1 MKTLNHYLLLYDQDC
16 PLCNW
21 YTTLFVKYKF
31 IRQSVRVPYHEFDF
45 SAYAHIEP
53 ILASNKIALCNRK
66 NTNVLYGIDA
76 LGFILSNRFPWI
88 STLMKW
94 KPFYILMSWLYA
106 FISYNRKIIL
116 PVSCARTNAC
126 NPSRSLLWRSFFI
139 IFSAIPVSI
148 LVTSYFLNHLQS
160 YFIGNPLYGDLIY
173 FSGQLL
179 FQYLACRLLGEKNIY
194 DYLGHLSIISLF
206 GALLLFCLGLGLDFL
221 QSIGLEISMLQPF
234 MYGLVF
240 CWMFMEHRRRLLLS
254 DMDSRLSYT
263 WVLYRLLIYPFA
275 FISF

>member
-1 MKTLNHYLLLYDQDC
+1 MKTLNHHLLLYDQDC

-31 IRQSVRVPYHEFDF
+31 ISQSVRVPYQEFDF
-45 SAYAHIEP
+45 SAYPHIEP
-53 ILASNKIALCNRK
+53 IQASNKIALCNQQ
-66 NTNVLYGIDA
+66 NTEVLYGIDA
-76 LGFILSNRFPWI
+76 LGFILNNRFPWI

-94 KPFYILMSWLYA
+94 KPIYILMSWLYA
-106 FISYNRKIIL
+106 FISYNRKIII

-126 NPSRSLLWRSFFI
+126 NPSRSWLWRTFFM
-139 IFSAIPVSI
+139 IFSAILVNI
-148 LVTSYFLNHLQS
+148 LVTSYFLNHLPL
-160 YFIGNPLYGDLIY
+160 YVIGNPLYGDLIY

-179 FQYLACRLLGEKNIY
+179 FQYLACRLLGEKNLY
-194 DYLGHLSIISLF
+194 DYLGHLSIVSLF
-206 GALLLFCLGLGLDFL
+206 GALLLFFFGLGLDFCSVWASNL
-221 QSIGLEISMLQPF
+221 HAATLHLWIG
-234 MYGLVF
+234 F

-254 DMDSRLSYT
+254 DIDSRLSYS